1 MPDAKIVLTDSGQS
15 PLNNLPEYARTVA
28 WIGLPAFL
36 CLFLVWFVTSDIKAQ
51 AKQQSTDIAEIKT
64 ILIRQA
70 AAEQER
76 TQQTWQS
83 IGIFSRIC
91 INTSRT
97 QEDRIACTAMT
108 LPK

>member
-1 MPDAKIVLTDSGQS
+1 MPEEPIS
-15 PLNNLPEYARTVA
+15 PLANLPQYARTVA
-28 WIGLPAFL
+28 FIGLPSFL
-36 CLFLVWFVTSDIKAQ
+36 CLFLVWIITGDIKAQ
-51 AKQQSTDIAEIKT
+51 AKQQSEDIAAIKT
-64 ILIRQA
+64 ILVQQA
-70 AAEQER
+70 AADQQR
-76 TQQTWQS
+76 IQQTWQS